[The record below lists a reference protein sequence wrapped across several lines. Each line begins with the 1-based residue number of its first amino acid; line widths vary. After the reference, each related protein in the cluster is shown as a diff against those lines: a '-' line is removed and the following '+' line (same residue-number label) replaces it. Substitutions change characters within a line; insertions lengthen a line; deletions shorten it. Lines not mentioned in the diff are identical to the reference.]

1 MLKSIGIGTELF
13 HKLIEKNYYYV
24 DKTPFIKTIFED
36 NDVDVMLITRPRR
49 FGKTLTMSTFY
60 DFLSL
65 DPENPG
71 DTSRQEKWFKDT
83 DILKEDKY
91 KDFRNKYMGK
101 FPVVFISL
109 KQVDGDDFISAYG
122 RLATVV
128 YEMYSQ
134 FRYLADSNKLYDD
147 EISSIR
153 KYLDEEYLQ
162 DINNNNAIKNS
173 LTRLLKYLNKHHGI
187 KPILLIDEYDVPIAK
202 AASKNYYKEMIDVI
216 SPFLG
221 NALKTNLDL
230 DRAVLT
236 GCLRAAKE
244 SIFTGLNNFLVYSVL
259 STGEEDMSK
268 GIGFTKEEAEKVLTC
283 YGLKD
288 YHETAQ
294 NNYDGYYFG
303 YVHMFCPWDVMSFCK
318 ENYEKVGRDGYYFG
332 YVHMFCPW
340 DVMSFCKENYE
351 KVGRENEKITAGN
364 YWINTSGN
372 DAIEEFMGFIG
383 PKDIKKMQSLM
394 DGESIEVE
402 VREALCYGD
411 LKKHDMNDFW
421 TLLLY
426 TGYLTFDPQY
436 IGEEEDL
443 CSVYIPNE
451 EIRKCFKSK
460 ILNFYKKNTVMKNRT
475 DDLIKGLFTGD
486 AELIETSL
494 CSLLAKYVSIRDF
507 STRAPKENYYH
518 GFMNG
523 LLVNGA
529 SLIQEQ
535 KSNFESGNGYVD
547 LIIKSQKN
555 SESKGIIAI
564 IELKQTSD
572 ENDDKVLIADSAI
585 EQIINKKYADAY
597 IKRNDIRE
605 VYIYGIC
612 FYAKECSVVVK
623 KLK

>member
-13 HKLIEKNYYYV
+13 HKLIEKKHYYV
-24 DKTPFIKTIFED
+24 DKTPFIKNIFKD

-65 DPENPG
+65 NPENPG

-83 DILKEDKY
+83 EILTNEEY
-91 KDFRNKYMGK
+91 KDFCSNYMGK

-109 KQVDGDDFISAYG
+109 KQVDGDDFICAYG

-202 AASKNYYKEMIDVI
+202 VARNNYYKEMIDII

-221 NALKTNLDL
+221 NALKTNQDL

-236 GCLRAAKE
+236 GCLIAAKE
-244 SIFTGLNNFLVYSVL
+244 SIFTGLNNFLVCSVI
-259 STGEEDMSK
+259 DRDDDDISK
-268 GIGFTKEEAEKVLTC
+268 GIGFTEEEAEAVLTY
-283 YGLKD
+283 YGLEAWQ
-288 YHETAQ
+288 ETAQ
-294 NNYDGYYFG
+294 KNYDGYYFG
-303 YVHMFCPWDVMSFCK
+303 DIHMFCPWDVMHFCYK
-318 ENYEKVGRDGYYFG
+318 NYKKAGR
-332 YVHMFCPW
+332 
-340 DVMSFCKENYE
+340 NN
-351 KVGRENEKITAGN
+351 NEITAGN

-372 DAIEEFMGFIG
+372 DIIEEFMGFIG
-383 PKDIKKMQSLM
+383 SEDIKKMQSLM
-394 DGESIEVE
+394 DGESIEAE
-402 VREALCYGD
+402 VRETLCYGD
-411 LKKHDMNDFW
+411 LKNHDINDFW

-426 TGYLTFDPQY
+426 TGYLTFDPLNKGQ
-436 IGEEEDL
+436 EDE
-443 CSVYIPNE
+443 VYNVSIPNE

-460 ILNFYKKNTVMKNRT
+460 ILNFYKNNTVIKNRT

-486 AELIETSL
+486 AESVKNSL
-494 CSLLAKYVSIRDF
+494 SGLLAKYVSIRDF
-507 STRAPKENYYH
+507 SVNAPKENYYH
-518 GFMNG
+518 GFING
-523 LLVNGA
+523 LLVNGT
-529 SLIQEQ
+529 SLIKEQ
-535 KSNFESGNGYVD
+535 KSNLESGDGYID
-547 LIIKSQKN
+547 LIIQSSDN
-555 SESKGIIAI
+555 SGIIVI
-564 IELKQTSD
+564 IELKQTPD
-572 ENDDKVLIADSAI
+572 ENKDKVLIAGEAV
-585 EQIINKKYADAY
+585 EQIIRLKYADAY
-597 IKRNDIRE
+597 VARNDIRQ

-612 FYAKECSVVVK
+612 FHKKLCSVVSK